1 MTKKELKTCHGF
13 QNEYMIGKVI
23 GTGGYSIV
31 KIVKNKH
38 TEEVFAAKIIKKYEL
53 NENQLRNIM
62 FEAETL

>member
-1 MTKKELKTCHGF
+1 
-13 QNEYMIGKVI
+13 MIGKVI